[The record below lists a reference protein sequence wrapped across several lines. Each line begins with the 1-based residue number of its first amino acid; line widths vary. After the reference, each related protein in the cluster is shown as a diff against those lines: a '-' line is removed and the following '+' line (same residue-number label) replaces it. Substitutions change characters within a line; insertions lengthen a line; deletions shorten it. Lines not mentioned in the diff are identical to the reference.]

1 MARRGRRYEEEP
13 KLNIKKVIAV
23 ILVFVLIIGVI
34 FGIKKMLDKDS
45 NTVSGKIENVYYY
58 TIYDERKMGS
68 NKFIWRNSYKE
79 CI

>member
-1 MARRGRRYEEEP
+1 MARRGKRYEDGP

-23 ILVFVLIIGVI
+23 ILVFALIIGI
-34 FGIKKMLDKDS
+34 IIGIKKMLDKNT

-68 NKFIWRNSYKE
+68 NKFIWRNSYKSY
-79 CI
+79 I